1 MQCGGSTKKKMAKG
15 GTVSKPFA
23 AGIPYATGAGATDG
37 KNGMM
42 KKGGAVKK
50 MQKGGP
56 VNKELKARGEELY
69 ALGTISKD
77 QGAGMKDTGIAY
89 KKAGLGMKAKGT
101 ALKEKGKTMK
111 SEGRTLKSAGQI
123 LDRMKSGGATKNTK
137 LAALAAPKN
146 KITRADVIV
155 GAKRNAKKK

>member
-1 MQCGGSTKKKMAKG
+1 MAKKCMKCGGAMKMAKG
-15 GTVSKPFA
+15 GAVAKPFA

-50 MQKGGP
+50 MADGGFP
-56 VNKELKARGEELY
+56 I
-69 ALGTISKD
+69 T
-77 QGAGMKDTGIAY
+77 
-89 KKAGLGMKAKGT
+89 KKAAARKA
-101 ALKEKGKTMK
+101 EKGKGFLVDGSRGKTK
-111 SEGRTLKSAGQI
+111 YVPLTKTGQKDFKETGSASFLEI
-123 LDRMKSGGATKNTK
+123 KNPRKVMKSGGMVKNAK

>member
-1 MQCGGSTKKKMAKG
+1 MKCGGSTTKMAKG
-15 GTVSKPFA
+15 GSVSKPFA

-50 MQKGGP
+50 TVVKKMQKGGASGEDLRFRGMDMKY
-56 VNKELKARGEELY
+56 NGIDLKDAGTYQKELGREMK
-69 ALGTISKD
+69 I
-77 QGAGMKDTGIAY
+77 AGK
-89 KKAGLGMKAKGT
+89 GLKAKGMVKK
-101 ALKEKGKTMK
+101 AEGKT
-111 SEGRTLKSAGQI
+111 LKAAGKI
-123 LDRMKSGGATKNTK
+123 LSKKQTGGPVKNAK